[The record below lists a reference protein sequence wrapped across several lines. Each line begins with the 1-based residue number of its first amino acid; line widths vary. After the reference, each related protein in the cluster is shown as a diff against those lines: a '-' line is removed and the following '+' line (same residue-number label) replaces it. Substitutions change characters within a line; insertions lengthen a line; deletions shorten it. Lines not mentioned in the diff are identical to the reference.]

1 MLGRRVIFGVLGLAV
16 LGVLCLRPHWRLS
29 VSPSTQ
35 RVFDTIAALDS
46 GAVVMISFDH
56 EAASLPEV
64 GPLGEAIVNHCLR
77 RGVAV
82 IGLALFS
89 EGTAV
94 GYELL
99 AHRATALGRREGI
112 DWLYLGYRPQYTAAI
127 LGMGE
132 NIREVFATDYAGRPI
147 DATPLGHRVH
157 NYSDVAL
164 VVSIA
169 DGSMATYWVEY
180 AGVRYHAR
188 IVAAL
193 SAVMVTSYIPYLEA
207 GQLAGLVAGFRG
219 AAEYEQ
225 LLEQPGAGSRG
236 MAAQTVAHALV
247 AVLVVI
253 GNIEAWSLRRRRR
266 TVAGNHG

>member
-1 MLGRRVIFGVLGLAV
+1 MLGRRLLFAILALAVIGVLLAR
-16 LGVLCLRPHWRLS
+16 LHW
-29 VSPSTQ
+29 TQ
-35 RVFDTIAALDS
+35 RVSPETRQAFELIESLDS
-46 GAVVMISFDH
+46 SAVVMVSFDH

-64 GPLGEAIVNHCLR
+64 GPLGEAIIRHCFR
-77 RGVAV
+77 RGVRI
-82 IGLALFS
+82 IGLALFP
-89 EGTAV
+89 EGTAA

-99 AHRATALGRREGI
+99 ARGAGACHAHEGS

-132 NIREVFATDYAGRPI
+132 EIRDVFSADYAGRPL
-147 DATPLGHRVH
+147 DATPLGQRIH
-157 NYSDVAL
+157 NYRDVAL
-164 VVSIA
+164 IVSVA

-188 IVAAL
+188 ILAAL

-225 LLEQPGAGSRG
+225 LLSQPGAGSRG
-236 MAAQTVAHALV
+236 MAAQTVAHGLIVLLV
-247 AVLVVI
+247 IV
-253 GNIEAWSLRRRRR
+253 GNLEAWRARRRR
-266 TVAGNHG
+266 TTEATH